1 MHHRIIC
8 INVISGC
15 IISLLTVIATTAI
28 ADAGGYQQSPQYAP
42 PAMTNQYDS
51 RRPAN
56 VQVNPWQLPQEPVGT
71 PGFEQLPKY
80 QRRPDQND
88 QQAGQYQ
95 SKHNQMGRF
104 VTPEILESLKHQQT
118 RTQIMPGNTQRYRR
132 LPQQSMPYQPAPG
145 VYGAPSSGMGN
156 PNPLYDAP
164 AVSPWGNGSDLLYCA
179 QSMPDSAPGSFPW
192 DPN

>member
-28 ADAGGYQQSPQYAP
+28 ADADGYQQSPQYAP

-51 RRPAN
+51 RRPAT

-71 PGFEQLPKY
+71 TGFEQLPKY
-80 QRRPDQND
+80 QGRPDQND

-118 RTQIMPGNTQRYRR
+118 RTQIMTGNKIGREH
-132 LPQQSMPYQPAPG
+132 
-145 VYGAPSSGMGN
+145 V
-156 PNPLYDAP
+156 
-164 AVSPWGNGSDLLYCA
+164 
-179 QSMPDSAPGSFPW
+179 
-192 DPN
+192 